1 MHSIDAAYCACTIGR
16 IYAMHAMRPKN
27 TETRSSA
34 ITEGPRDALCSWYGS
49 YEGFIQQNR
58 PSRSFNS
65 AIQ

>member
-1 MHSIDAAYCACTIGR
+1 
-16 IYAMHAMRPKN
+16 MRPKN